1 MVKWRRLLEL
11 RVSLHPQGGMTV
23 RSNINISI
31 AITSSTSSSSSVVG
45 SAMKYRDILI
55 MGKVLA
61 TDHTEKRMLIADI
74 SEEKEQEQEQEE
86 QEEEENLL
94 PVSIEETA
102 AGRPRGDRGVYI
114 GGGGSFLSCCR
125 AADIG

>member
-1 MVKWRRLLEL
+1 MVKWRQLLEL

-74 SEEKEQEQEQEE
+74 SEEKEQEE

-125 AADIG
+125 AADIR